1 MVRIVIFIELVEL
14 DDLAQVVLRL
24 RLLRLMRIKNCW
36 EKFRLGKTNS
46 RILLTIDSMLEFL
59 KCRTTLRRVRICVL
73 SWGVWLCIA
82 LIMISLVVRAN

>member
-36 EKFRLGKTNS
+36 EKFRLGITIPIFWNPADGDRFDVGISEMPDTVDTN
-46 RILLTIDSMLEFL
+46 TYM
-59 KCRTTLRRVRICVL
+59 
-73 SWGVWLCIA
+73 
-82 LIMISLVVRAN
+82 RA